1 MPVDTDCVHF
11 DIKSCAV
18 SILSHA
24 KTVPYEQLLKTV
36 GMLNLRDR
44 RIRQSLILLYKCF
57 YCSGPQY
64 IRDFFNYRRTNYSL
78 RGDGFNLTLSKF
90 NLQWK
95 KTSFSYVASQ
105 LWNKLPL
112 KVRQAANL
120 KDFKQNLMTV
130 EL

>member
-1 MPVDTDCVHF
+1 
-11 DIKSCAV
+11 
-18 SILSHA
+18 
-24 KTVPYEQLLKTV
+24 
-36 GMLNLRDR
+36 MLNLRDR
-44 RIRQSLILLYKCF
+44 RIRQSLILLYKCL

-78 RGDGFNLTLSKF
+78 RGDGFNLTLPKF

-95 KTSFSYVASQ
+95 NSPFRIYVVSQ

-112 KVRQAANL
+112 KVRQAANP

>member
-1 MPVDTDCVHF
+1 MPVDADCVHF

-57 YCSGPQY
+57 YCSGPHTFVTFS
-64 IRDFFNYRRTNYSL
+64 II
-78 RGDGFNLTLSKF
+78 GELT
-90 NLQWK
+90 
-95 KTSFSYVASQ
+95 
-105 LWNKLPL
+105 
-112 KVRQAANL
+112 
-120 KDFKQNLMTV
+120 TV
-130 EL
+130 